1 MLLVCLIPL
10 AAPSFVLF
18 NKLWISRSAMGVAFA
33 TTLLNLR
40 FRSFFFITFRN
51 VFSMF
56 GIPLFG
62 ITGLAFAVLRV
73 KPLFLVFGC
82 IITSPAIETFTS
94 KPICCLRGLGP
105 KVRCQRLNFAALTAS
120 LAFAFLETP
129 LAYVGMLLWLHVRRR
144 LGPSALR
151 ASSSICFVPPPFM
164 MDFLARFADSA
175 DLGKLGERL
184 LVSAATTNF
193 RVFP

>member
-1 MLLVCLIPL
+1 LPDTTRGTVVCSVQQTLDQSLCDGRRVRDDVVEPQVSLV
-10 AAPSFVLF
+10 
-18 NKLWISRSAMGVAFA
+18 
-33 TTLLNLR
+33 
-40 FRSFFFITFRN
+40 FFITFRN